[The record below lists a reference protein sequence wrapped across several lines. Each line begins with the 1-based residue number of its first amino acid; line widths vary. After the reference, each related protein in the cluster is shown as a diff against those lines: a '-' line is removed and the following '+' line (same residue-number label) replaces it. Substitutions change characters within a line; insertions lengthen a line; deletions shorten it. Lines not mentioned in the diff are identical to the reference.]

1 MKAFRILWL
10 VFPLA
15 CASTGTPQVVLP
27 PEPPVQAAPPS
38 VTTAAVEGRV
48 EGDAKSPVEGAVVSL
63 VPARKEWNPNKEP
76 PAGRMLTGPDGRFRF
91 EGLSPGEYGLTVSAP
106 RHEATFILDV
116 QLTAGASALQR
127 DVVLQPATRVVRGRL
142 KTDVGGPVAD
152 AWVQVIRKSEFL
164 ADVLYVRADA
174 QGQFEVSLPIGR
186 YTVKAPERGS
196 MLADNQF
203 DVRAEDSARDVNL
216 TLLPRPETSPAAPE
230 VVSWVKQS
238 LVPLTTVEAGH
249 GFADLQPLKPWLAK
263 ARVVALGE
271 ATHGTRE
278 FFQLKHR
285 LMEFLVTELGFNI
298 FALEGN
304 FSEALVINDYVLHG
318 KGDEAQVLDNLF
330 PIWRTEE
337 VMALIRWMRAYNA
350 DPRHTHKLKFYG
362 VDMQDTVRPTRALL
376 DFFARV
382 DPAFHQ
388 RLVGPM
394 ARFLDVKTS
403 KAWSEEN
410 GKGLASLVADIEAR
424 LRQRPRRKRS
434 EKELAVMARHARV
447 LAQWATQTT
456 PQVSEVSFMNHRD
469 RAMAENARWVLEQ
482 EGADARMVLWAHNGH
497 VSTAKL
503 TDFVSMGQHL
513 REVLGDAL
521 YSFGFAFNQ
530 GTLRAVHESILVAR
544 KPRVYTA
551 HAVPPAEV
559 GAVDG
564 TLARAQVPLFAL
576 DLRGLPTQGAARD
589 FFTQTRAWRN
599 YGFVFSE
606 NAGLAPTRSAKEFD
620 GLFFVD
626 YTSAAIAM
634 PERPPPE
641 GNASAPSP

>member
-1 MKAFRILWL
+1 MA
-10 VFPLA
+10 VQSEPASLA
-15 CASTGTPQVVLP
+15 T
-27 PEPPVQAAPPS
+27 
-38 VTTAAVEGRV
+38 VEGLV
-48 EGDAKSPVEGAVVSL
+48 ESGTKTPVEGAVVAL
-63 VPARKEWNPNKEP
+63 IPARKEWDSEKEP

-91 EGLSPGEYGLTVSAP
+91 QGLAPGEYGLTVSSP
-106 RHEATFILDV
+106 RHEAVFLMDV
-116 QLTAGASALQR
+116 KLAAGGSALQR
-127 DVVLQPATRVVRGRL
+127 DVVLQPAKHVVRGRL

-152 AWVQVIRKSEFL
+152 TWVQVIRKSEFL
-164 ADVLYVRADA
+164 SDVLYVRADA
-174 QGQFEVSLPIGR
+174 RGQFEVPLPVGR
-186 YTVKAPERGS
+186 YTVEAPERGY
-196 MLADNQF
+196 MLADHHL
-203 DVRAEDSARDVNL
+203 DVRAEDSTRDVDL
-216 TLLPRPETSPAAPE
+216 TLLLLPETAPAAPE

-304 FSEALVINDYVLHG
+304 FAEALVINDYVLHG

-330 PIWRTEE
+330 QIWRTEE

-350 DPRHTHKLKFYG
+350 DPRHTRKLKFYG

-394 ARFLDVKTS
+394 ARFLDEKTWR
-403 KAWSEEN
+403 ARQAEA
-410 GKGLASLVADIEAR
+410 GQALAPLVADIEAR
-424 LRQRPRRKRS
+424 LRQLPRRKGS
-434 EKELAVMARHARV
+434 EKEHALMARHAR
-447 LAQWATQTT
+447 LLWQCATQLSN
-456 PQVSEVSFMNHRD
+456 PEPDWSAISHRD

-497 VSTAKL
+497 VSTAQVGNL
-503 TDFVSMGQHL
+503 VPMGQHL

-530 GTLRAVHESILVAR
+530 GGLRAVHESLMVAK

-551 HAVPPAEV
+551 HSVPPAEA
-559 GAVDG
+559 GSLDE
-564 TLARAQVPLFAL
+564 TLVRAQVPLFAL
-576 DLRGLPTQGAARD
+576 DLRGLPAQGAARD
-589 FFTQTRAWRN
+589 FFTQTRTWRN
-599 YGFVFSE
+599 YGFVFTGNDSP
-606 NAGLAPTRSAKEFD
+606 APTRSAKEFD

-626 YTSAAIAM
+626 HTSAAIAM
-634 PERPPPE
+634 PERPPPGE
-641 GNASAPSP
+641 NASTPPP